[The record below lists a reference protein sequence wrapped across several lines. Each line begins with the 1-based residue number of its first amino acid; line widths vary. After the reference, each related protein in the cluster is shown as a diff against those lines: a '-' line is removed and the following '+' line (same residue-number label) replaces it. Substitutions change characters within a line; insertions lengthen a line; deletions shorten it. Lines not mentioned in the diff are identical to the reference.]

1 MLEFANNATHVLRL
15 LGISAVKL
23 VLDDAPAT
31 PVGTAE
37 LSSWDSR
44 FRIRA
49 AAKQLNSSRNRSAAA
64 SDNLRAVTD
73 RISDLVRDIASKDTR
88 KRGVSALL

>member
-15 LGISAVKL
+15 LDISAVKL
-23 VLDDAPAT
+23 DDAPAS

-49 AAKQLNSSRNRSAAA
+49 ATKQLNYSRNRSAAA

-73 RISDLVRDIASKDTR
+73 RIGDLVRDIASKDTR